1 LPGLLPAPALAYRS
15 RNVAA
20 AAPGLSSEKAA
31 FAAPHAAA

>member
-1 LPGLLPAPALAYRS
+1 LPGLLPAPTLAYRS

-20 AAPGLSSEKAA
+20 AVPGLSSEKAA